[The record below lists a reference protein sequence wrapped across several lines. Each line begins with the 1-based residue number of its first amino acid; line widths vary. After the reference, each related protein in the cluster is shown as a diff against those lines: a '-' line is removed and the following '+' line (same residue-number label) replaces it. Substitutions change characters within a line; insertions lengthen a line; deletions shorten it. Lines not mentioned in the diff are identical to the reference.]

1 MIIAGNV
8 KFKQIYTCKDCGIAV
23 YGGTQYKTIDVLLI
37 DDFIEE
43 IKNIP
48 LYVNHMPVGWSH
60 DLSGYH
66 CKCKVKDT
74 NG

>member
-8 KFKQIYTCKDCGIAV
+8 KFKQLYTCKDCGSTA
-23 YGGTQYKTIDVLLI
+23 YGGTQHKCIDVLLI
-37 DDFIEE
+37 DDFIKEV
-43 IKNIP
+43 KSIP
-48 LYVNHMPVGWSH
+48 LDVNQMPVGWSH
-60 DLSGYH
+60 DPSGYH